1 MIKKHFY
8 LTEEQV
14 HFLDGMDGLTLS
26 ENVRRAIVLFI
37 EKRKKTMV
45 ASSPSKP
52 VRKGGK
58 NG

>member
-8 LTEEQV
+8 LTEEQTT
-14 HFLDGMDGLTLS
+14 FLDGLDGLTLS

-37 EKRKKTMV
+37 EKRKKMMV

-52 VRKGGK
+52 MRKGGK
-58 NG
+58 HE

>member
-8 LTEEQV
+8 LTEEQTT
-14 HFLDGMDGLTLS
+14 FLDGLDGLTLS

-45 ASSPSKP
+45 ASSPSKSM
-52 VRKGGK
+52 RKGGK